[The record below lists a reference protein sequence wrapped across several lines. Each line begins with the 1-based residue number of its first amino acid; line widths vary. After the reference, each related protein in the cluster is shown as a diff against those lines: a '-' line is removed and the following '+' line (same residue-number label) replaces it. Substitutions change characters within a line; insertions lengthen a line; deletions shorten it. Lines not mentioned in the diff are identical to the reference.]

1 MARLNHPIVLIVWA
15 DAYSL
20 PTQDWTPLG
29 EVIAQDDGEY
39 LNKTAG
45 FLIPKEQSKP
55 GHHVVYQSITPDD
68 DVDDLIAIPDALV
81 RSVTVLEAAPCAQK
95 KTRNH
100 ERKKKKPPRPDA
112 TTRTPT
118 T

>member
-20 PTQDWTPLG
+20 PTKDWTPLEG
-29 EVIAQDDGEY
+29 VIAHDDGEY
-39 LNKTAG
+39 LNQTAG
-45 FLIPKEQSKP
+45 FLIPKDQSKP
-55 GHHVVYQSITPDD
+55 GHHVVYQSITPDG

-81 RSVTVLEAAPCAQK
+81 RSVTFLTAASGAQK

-112 TTRTPT
+112 TTRTPSI
-118 T
+118 